1 MIDDEDYTAAAAL
14 ARPQD
19 HEDEPVRYFQELLF
33 LAEDCEDQD
42 AMLEVARCYDQG
54 YGVQRDPA
62 AAQRW
67 AQRARQAQ
75 DD

>member
-1 MIDDEDYTAAAAL
+1 MDYEDYAAAAAL
-14 ARPQD
+14 AHPRD
-19 HEDEPVRYFQELLF
+19 RDEDAVRYFQELQF

-42 AMLEVARCYDQG
+42 AMLEVARCYEQG

-67 AQRARQAQ
+67 TQRARQAQ
-75 DD
+75 DY